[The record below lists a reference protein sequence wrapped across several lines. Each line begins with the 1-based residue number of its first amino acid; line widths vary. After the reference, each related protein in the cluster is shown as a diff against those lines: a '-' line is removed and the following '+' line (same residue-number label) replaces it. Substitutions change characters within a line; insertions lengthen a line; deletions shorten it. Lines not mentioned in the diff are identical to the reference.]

1 MTELSRLDNIDRSIL
16 RILQNRADA
25 SVRDIADEVG
35 LSQTPCWRRIKRLRE
50 AGIIDKGVTLLNQE
64 MLGFGVTVIVEL
76 KLKQVNEA
84 SLSEFERAVMLIDNV
99 MECFSIAGEKDFMLI
114 VVAES
119 VSAYDR
125 LMKTRLVNLPG
136 VDTLN
141 SRIAL
146 SRVKYSTRLPV

>member
-25 SVRDIADEVG
+25 SVRDIALEVG
-35 LSQTPCWRRIKRLRE
+35 LSQTPCWRRIKRLSQ

-76 KLKQVNEA
+76 KLKQQDEA
-84 SLSEFERAVMLIDNV
+84 SIAAFEQAVLPIENI
-99 MECFSIAGEKDFMLI
+99 MECYSIAGEKDFMLI

-119 VSAYDR
+119 VAAYDR
-125 LMKTRLVNLPG
+125 LMKTRLVKLPG
-136 VDTLN
+136 VDTIN

-146 SRVKYSTRLPV
+146 SRVKYSTKLPV